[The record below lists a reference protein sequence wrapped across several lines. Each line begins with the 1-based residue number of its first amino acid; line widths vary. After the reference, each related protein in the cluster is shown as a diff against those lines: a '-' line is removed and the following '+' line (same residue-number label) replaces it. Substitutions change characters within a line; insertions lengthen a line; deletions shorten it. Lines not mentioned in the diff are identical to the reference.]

1 MYKKQQSTW
10 NIRHLVYVS
19 SSLFFFSSWS
29 SQSEV
34 HRHYKLEMNSKW
46 FGCFFPPLE
55 MVCWVLPSHTHNH
68 LKIWAVNSSLQ
79 GHHSLDPASPG
90 VGSSVTAQAHSLM
103 CTLGEQKTA
112 VHQPSHLLHAAPLV
126 ANTQTNH
133 EEPRSPTFSLLLR
146 NKKVLLRLFEKICI
160 SFYLLRELSPQK

>member
-68 LKIWAVNSSLQ
+68 LKIEPWIPVFKVITHLTLLPQVWGA
-79 GHHSLDPASPG
+79 
-90 VGSSVTAQAHSLM
+90 SVTAQAHSLM
-103 CTLGEQKTA
+103 CSLGEQKTA

>member
-90 VGSSVTAQAHSLM
+90 VGGLGHSPGSFSNVQSRRTENSCPPAFPLTACSTTGCQYTDQPWRTKVSHFLSSS
-103 CTLGEQKTA
+103 
-112 VHQPSHLLHAAPLV
+112 
-126 ANTQTNH
+126 
-133 EEPRSPTFSLLLR
+133 
-146 NKKVLLRLFEKICI
+146 EK
-160 SFYLLRELSPQK
+160 